1 MSNDFYLLIS
11 VDCEATQHS
20 IRDPQ
25 LGQRAV
31 NGVLEILAAEDLLA
45 TFFVIPT
52 DLEADPKLY
61 KQALE
66 DSHEVGLHLHP
77 ADLGYEEFLGIY
89 GREDQKKIISEAS
102 DRFAQVIGYAPKSIR
117 TGYFSANDSTF
128 QVLKELGFTHGG
140 MSCPTRILPECAA
153 VWAGAPLDIHYA
165 HRHNRLMAGDLDF
178 VEIPVTIDPDSRIWG
193 GKQPLDLRVE
203 QVGAKDHWYTIS
215 KAVERQRTQN
225 TVVPHMSIYTHNI
238 FDYSDER
245 DFRRETLCKMI
256 KGAKDIVAG
265 KDSKVL
271 KATHADAAAAY
282 RKACPIE
289 GVKATKLKLDTRGR
303 I

>member
-1 MSNDFYLLIS
+1 MPNGFYLLIS

-20 IRDPQ
+20 ICDPK

-31 NGVLEILAAEDLLA
+31 NGVLEILSAEDLLA

-52 DLEADPKLY
+52 DLEASPELY
-61 KQALE
+61 RQALE
-66 DSHEVGLHLHP
+66 AGHEVGLHLHP

-102 DRFAQVIGYAPKSIR
+102 DRFAQVMEYAPKSIR

-140 MSCPTRILPECAA
+140 MSCPTRMLPECAA

-165 HRHNRLMAGDLDF
+165 HPHNRLTAGDLDF
-178 VEIPVTIDPDSRIWG
+178 VEIPITIDPDSRIWG

-203 QVGAKDHWYTIS
+203 QVGAKDHWYTIN
-215 KAVERQRTQN
+215 KAVERQIAPK
-225 TVVPHMSIYTHNI
+225 TVVPHISIYTHNT

-256 KGAKDIVAG
+256 KGAKEIVAG
-265 KDSKVL
+265 NGGKVL
-271 KATHADAAAAY
+271 KATHADVAEAY
-282 RKACPIE
+282 RTACPIE
-289 GVKATKLKLDTRGR
+289 DAKATKLNLDTRGR